1 MSEKKH
7 YDFVVLR
14 YIHDIVSREF
24 VNVGVVLFSPSD
36 QKLVGRFQE
45 KFDRAKKLFP
55 DVDECVFSTSLKAI
69 QLGLDQEMNRTEL
82 SLQLSSTTD
91 FTSRLRQILPTDD
104 SALQWSDI
112 GSGVSA
118 NFDVA
123 LDQLFTRYVSRYD

>member
-1 MSEKKH
+1 MSGKTH

-24 VNVGVVLFSPSD
+24 VNVGVVLYSPSD

-45 KFDRAKKLFP
+45 KLDRAKKLFP
-55 DVDECVFSTSLKAI
+55 DFDECVFSTSLKAI

-82 SLQLSSTTD
+82 SLRFSSTTD

-104 SALQWSDI
+104 IALQWSDI